1 MLAYQTNQTTIAAVV
16 TAPGNAGVS
25 VIRLSGPQS
34 WQMIQQAFWTG
45 NSQQF
50 PKHIEAGRFYHGFF
64 HRHQQV
70 MDEVLILVF
79 KAPYSF
85 TGEDVIEIHCHGG
98 HLLTQSILETCF
110 ELGALPA
117 QAGEFSF
124 RAFMN
129 GKLDLTQAE
138 SIMDLVHA
146 QNKRLIE
153 MAAENLGHR
162 SLGHYI
168 ETMIKG
174 LLNIQ
179 AQIVA
184 SVDFPDEVEEPQ
196 RGPLLEKIMQ
206 VEEQAA
212 TLKQSSQ
219 SHRFSRESLKV
230 ALLGLPNAGKSSLF
244 NCLIASERA
253 IVTHIAGT
261 TRDLISETL
270 WIDGM
275 GLTLMDT
282 AGIHHSE
289 HEVEQLGIE
298 RSWQAAKEA
307 DCLLFLVDSSRIDLS
322 GSLPQEEEDLL
333 KALGKNQSN
342 LTQKPFLKLATK
354 TDCLKPEVLTS
365 IPKDFLPISVQTNS
379 GILALFE
386 WLKEQTLQNN
396 AGNNSLLAI
405 SLNHRQ
411 QACLDS
417 AIENLTEAKSTLEN
431 AHCPIDLT
439 TVPLTACMKKLDEL
453 LGRDTTEEMLTEVFK
468 QFCVGK

>member
-1 MLAYQTNQTTIAAVV
+1 MLAYQTNRTTIAAVV
-16 TAPGNAGVS
+16 TAAGNAGVS

-34 WQMIQQAFWTG
+34 WDMIQQAFWAG
-45 NSQQF
+45 NSKSF
-50 PKHIEAGRFYHGFF
+50 PKKMEAGRFYHGFF
-64 HRHQQV
+64 HQHQYV

-79 KAPYSF
+79 KAPNSF

-98 HLLTQSILETCF
+98 HLLTQSILEACF
-110 ELGALPA
+110 ELGAFPA

-153 MAAENLGHR
+153 MAANNLGHR
-162 SLGHYI
+162 SLGQYI
-168 ETMIKG
+168 EIMIQG
-174 LLNIQ
+174 LLKIQ

-184 SVDFPDEVEEPQ
+184 SVDFPDEVDEPE
-196 RGPLLEKIMQ
+196 RDPLLEEIRSI
-206 VEEQAA
+206 EEHAL

-219 SHRFSRESLKV
+219 SHRFSREGLKV

-270 WIDGM
+270 WIDGV

-307 DCLLFLVDSSRIDLS
+307 DCLLFLVDATRFGAS
-322 GSLPQEEEDLL
+322 GTLPREEANLMN
-333 KALGKNQSN
+333 ALDENQSFLN
-342 LTQKPFLKLATK
+342 QKPFLKLATK
-354 TDCLKPEVLTS
+354 TDVLTS
-365 IPKDFLPISVQTNS
+365 EALSSLPKDFLPISVQNNS
-379 GILALFE
+379 GIMTLFE
-386 WLKEQTLQNN
+386 WLKKQTIQNN
-396 AGNNSLLAI
+396 AGHDSLLAI

-417 AIENLTEAKSTLEN
+417 AIENLAEAKSTLSQT
-431 AHCPIDLT
+431 HCPIDLT